1 MSDERVGGIRG
12 VATAVSLAALL
23 GMAAAAV
30 WIVPRAMAVLDADS
44 APPLEWV
51 PVTFPARAAY
61 ERFTSQFGSGD
72 VVVVS
77 WEGCTLTADEPA
89 RLAALCTGPDAPG
102 SGHDRPWFEPAVT
115 GKEVVDRLTEPP
127 LSLTPEEAVGR
138 LSGGLIGPDG
148 TTTCVVVPFTRAGLD
163 SRRAAIRWLRH
174 AVASLGIPSAAV
186 HMAGPVVDNVTVDA
200 VSQASLA
207 TYGPPAA
214 LVVLLLT
221 WRALGSL
228 LHAGLV
234 FLISLLGVGLAFALL
249 HAIGDSMS
257 PVLIVMPLLI
267 LVLGVSGGV
276 HLVNYLKEASRSGP
290 RRSVAIRAVTIGWL
304 PCALSAGTTAVG
316 LLSLVVSELD
326 PIRVFGFHAAI
337 GVMATVGLQFLVI
350 PGAFQRWPIHVQTAG
365 DGHRRGLAWMQSLST
380 RHAATITTS
389 ATAMLLATAAGLP
402 SIRTSVSITTLFTP
416 ENQLLRDY
424 AWIEG
429 HVGPL
434 APVEVVVR
442 FPEASQTRAA
452 ERLDIVQ
459 EVAVAV
465 TALPGVTGVLSA
477 ATFFSDGDATS
488 GVRRAA
494 RKAVA
499 ARRLEAALAG
509 LDDLRFVRRQG
520 DAELWR
526 VTARTPMLADLDY
539 GEFLDEV
546 RTRVEPILDAHDGPR
561 RGITLVVTGAMPLV
575 HAIQRSLLH
584 DLLLSFL
591 TACGV
596 ITLVMVVVQRGIL
609 PAMVA
614 MIVNVYPMILLFG
627 LLGWG
632 RVPLDIGGIMT
643 ASVALGMAID
653 GTLHFLTFF
662 QRRLATAGDTPSAR
676 VEAVNH
682 AFRHTAAAIAQTA
695 VICIVGMLVF
705 TASSFAPTRRFA
717 WMMATL
723 VALAMAGDL
732 LLLPAMLVGATGAV
746 FGRRGNKTSIP
757 RRGRKE

>member
-1 MSDERVGGIRG
+1 MCHERVSGIRG
-12 VATAVSLAALL
+12 VAPAVSLAALL

-44 APPLEWV
+44 APPMKWV
-51 PVTFPARAAY
+51 PVTFSARAAY
-61 ERFTSQFGSGD
+61 EQFTEQFGSGD

-77 WEGCTLTADEPA
+77 WEGCTLAADEPA
-89 RLAALCTGPDAPG
+89 ILATLCTGPGAPRG
-102 SGHDRPWFEPAVT
+102 GNDRLWFERAVT
-115 GKEVVDRLTEPP
+115 GKDVVDRLTEPP
-127 LSLTPEEAVGR
+127 LSLPREEAVKR
-138 LSGGLIGPDG
+138 LTGGLIGPDG
-148 TTTCVVVPFTRAGLD
+148 TTTCVVIPFTRAGLD
-163 SRRAAIRWLRH
+163 ARRAALAWLRH
-174 AVASLGIPSAAV
+174 SVTSLGIPPSAV

-234 FLISLLGVGLAFALL
+234 FVISLLGVGLAFALL
-249 HAIGDSMS
+249 HAMGDSMS

-276 HLVNYLKEASRSGP
+276 HLVNYLKEASCSGP
-290 RRSVAIRAVTIGWL
+290 GHSVASRAVAI
-304 PCALSAGTTAVG
+304 GTTAVG
-316 LLSLVVSELD
+316 LLSLVVSDLE
-326 PIRVFGFHAAI
+326 PIRVFGFYASI
-337 GVMATVGLQFLVI
+337 GVLATVGLQFLVI
-350 PGAFQRWPIHVQTAG
+350 PGVFQRWPIRAKTAG
-365 DGHRRGLAWMQSLST
+365 FGRSRALVWLQRLSVSHT
-380 RHAATITTS
+380 ATITTL
-389 ATAMLLATAAGLP
+389 AAAALLATAAGLP
-402 SIRTSVSITTLFTP
+402 GIRTSVSITTLFTP
-416 ENQLLRDY
+416 EHSLLRDY

-434 APVEVVVR
+434 APVEVVLG
-442 FPEASQTRAA
+442 FPESSQTRAA

-459 EVAVAV
+459 EVAAAVA
-465 TALPGVTGVLSA
+465 ALPGVTGVLSA
-477 ATFFSDGDATS
+477 ATFFSDGEVTS

-494 RKAVA
+494 RKAVV
-499 ARRLEAALAG
+499 ARRLEAALAS
-509 LDDLRFVRRQG
+509 LDDLRFVRRH
-520 DAELWR
+520 DNAELWR

-539 GEFLDEV
+539 GRFLDRV
-546 RTRVEPILDAHDGPR
+546 RKRVDPILDAHDGVR
-561 RGITLVVTGAMPLV
+561 RGITTSVTGAMPLV

-596 ITLVMVVVQRGIL
+596 ITLVMIIVQRGIL

-614 MIVNVYPMILLFG
+614 MVVNVSPMILLFG
-627 LLGWG
+627 LLGWA
-632 RVPLDIGGIMT
+632 RAPLDIGGIMT

-662 QRRLATAGDTPSAR
+662 RRQLANAGDEPSAR
-676 VEAVNH
+676 IDAVGH
-682 AFRHTAAAIAQTA
+682 AFRHTATAIAQTA
-695 VICIVGMLVF
+695 IICGVGMLVF

-732 LLLPAMLVGATGAV
+732 LLLPAMLVGPVGAV
-746 FGRRGNKTSIP
+746 FGRRGRKTSIP
-757 RRGRKE
+757 RPGKKE